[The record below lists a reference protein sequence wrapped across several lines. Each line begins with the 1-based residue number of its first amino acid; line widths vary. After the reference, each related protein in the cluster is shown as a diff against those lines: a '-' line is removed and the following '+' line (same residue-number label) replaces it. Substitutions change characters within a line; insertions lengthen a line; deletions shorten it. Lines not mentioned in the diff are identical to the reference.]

1 MTTEKRNLL
10 FLDNALELPLIKKT
24 RVLGLFPV
32 EFDIYSNFWDVQDK
46 IKSVLTAYEFE
57 HLQKS
62 ARQNLDQIIEGSKTT
77 SSTYTSTA
85 LRDSFTLL
93 ISSASEFTLIV

>member
-10 FLDNALELPLIKKT
+10 FLDNALELPLIKK
-24 RVLGLFPV
+24 VKILKLF
-32 EFDIYSNFWDVQDK
+32 EMDFDIYNNFSKVQDK

-62 ARQNLDQIIEGSKTT
+62 ERQNLEQIIEGYK
-77 SSTYTSTA
+77 
-85 LRDSFTLL
+85 RDN
-93 ISSASEFTLIV
+93 IEIVTIYDDA